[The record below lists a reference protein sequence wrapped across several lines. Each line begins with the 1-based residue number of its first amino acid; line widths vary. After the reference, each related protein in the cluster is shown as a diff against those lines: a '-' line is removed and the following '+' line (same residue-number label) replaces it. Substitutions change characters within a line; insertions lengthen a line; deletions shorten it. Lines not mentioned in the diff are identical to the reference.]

1 MGGRWRGRARG
12 ARISLNEMF
21 KCIEGIP
28 NFPTDVL
35 KSIKGGPVF
44 HTGGLKS
51 IGAAGFPIPVISNKY
66 QTTLNILK
74 TN

>member
-1 MGGRWRGRARG
+1 MAWEGEG

-35 KSIKGGPVF
+35 KSIKSGLVF

-51 IGAAGFPIPVISNKY
+51 IGAAGFPILVV
-66 QTTLNILK
+66 
-74 TN
+74 